1 MDKAEPGESL
11 RSISPFPFPNEP
23 RGNGMTFTPIGIDI
37 AKATFDAAVLCH
49 GKCKTKVF
57 GNTPEGFTAF
67 LAWLQAFPSP
77 PVCLEATGRY
87 GDALALFLSDH
98 GFAVSVINPAPI
110 HAFGQA

>member
-37 AKATFDAAVLCH
+37 AKATFDAAALCH

-57 GNTPEGFTAF
+57 GNTPEGFTA
-67 LAWLQAFPSP
+67 
-77 PVCLEATGRY
+77 
-87 GDALALFLSDH
+87 
-98 GFAVSVINPAPI
+98 
-110 HAFGQA
+110 